1 MQNLGYLA
9 EFRSEAIRYQNEFMS
24 TRPDVIRLLL
34 VEDDLDVAA
43 GIGDYLGAHHVVVDF
58 ACNAAT
64 AMALVREHAFDLVV
78 LDVQL
83 PDRDGLQLCKEL
95 KHAGLVAPVL
105 FLTARGGLDDKLRA
119 FAVGAVDYM
128 VKPFAPAELLAR
140 VRALVSHI
148 PAAGGLRLRAG
159 DYQLDLQTRLLTRGE
174 VHLVLHQTHFVI
186 MRRLLQAFPGSVS
199 RDQLCELLWSGET
212 PDSDPLRMHVY
223 ELRRALREAF
233 GDMPVHTVR
242 GVGYRFGGS
251 DGAT

>member
-1 MQNLGYLA
+1 MRTSTNL
-9 EFRSEAIRYQNEFMS
+9 
-24 TRPDVIRLLL
+24 IRLLL

-43 GIGDYLGAHHVVVDF
+43 GIGDYLAAHGVVVDF
-58 ACNAAT
+58 AGNATVA
-64 AMALVREHAFDLVV
+64 AALAREHAFDLVV

-83 PDRDGLQLCKEL
+83 PDRDGMRLCKEL
-95 KHAGLVAPVL
+95 KDAGLASPVL

-119 FAVGAVDYM
+119 FAAGAVDYM

-140 VRALVSHI
+140 VRALVAHI

-159 DYQLDLQTRLLTRGE
+159 DYQLDLQARLLERGE
-174 VHLVLHQTHFVI
+174 AHLVLHQTHFAIV
-186 MRRLLQAFPGSVS
+186 RRLLQAYPGSVG
-199 RDQLCELLWSGET
+199 RDELCELLWAGDT

-233 GDMPVHTVR
+233 GEAPVHTVR
-242 GVGYRFGGS
+242 GVGYRFGGG